1 MSKPMLLSDR
11 VPVPPSAQASVVEG
25 LSIAIDAVAA
35 RAAPSHRFLRY
46 GWYAAALSAYGGRAK
61 TLVVEEDGVAAI
73 ALPFVALGRNALLV
87 YFGVHTVV
95 MVMSALPRDQ
105 ESWTSRISS
114 TIGIAGYDQYTWT
127 GLSLVLWIGLC
138 LWLHR
143 RGLYLRA

>member
-61 TLVVEEDGVAAI
+61 TLVVE
-73 ALPFVALGRNALLV
+73 
-87 YFGVHTVV
+87 
-95 MVMSALPRDQ
+95 
-105 ESWTSRISS
+105 
-114 TIGIAGYDQYTWT
+114 
-127 GLSLVLWIGLC
+127 
-138 LWLHR
+138 
-143 RGLYLRA
+143 